1 MRNALK
7 STLLVWLIAVLV
19 LGCDRQDDQTATEP
33 PPGAITG
40 RERLYW
46 DQQAPSPGELSQY
59 TYVLYVDNTP
69 VNLQTAACGVPSGT
83 PPTAVCSSPL
93 PPLRPGTHTLE
104 LGTRLTIGGVTL
116 ESVRSAPLVVT
127 VIGSG
132 TAGSVSQGALAPLSV
147 ALSEADYVVETVVA
161 GLDRPVA
168 LAGLSSNRLLV
179 AERGGVIRIAE
190 GDVLRAEPSTVLAD
204 FASGDDE
211 RVSLAVDH
219 DFANT
224 RLVYVAYAARDGGAG
239 RIGRVV
245 RFREA
250 GGRLVDSAVV
260 LEGLPADASPPRLRM
275 GPDGALYV
283 ATTAANPEDADD
295 LGSDAGKIL
304 RFAVTGGIPADN
316 PFRSSPVFSLG
327 HEGATDFDW
336 EPSSNAL
343 WYAESSG
350 KGLEVGRTRPGSR
363 PSRVT
368 LLEGIQAADIA
379 FHSGATPSA
388 WRGSLLLASKD
399 DGRLYRLSGL
409 SSSPPR
415 PVIERVPLT
424 GFGRIA
430 AVLSAADGLYFATGN
445 SSDASGR
452 RTDRIYRV
460 RDKTVESRRSLR

>member
-1 MRNALK
+1 
-7 STLLVWLIAVLV
+7 
-19 LGCDRQDDQTATEP
+19 
-33 PPGAITG
+33 
-40 RERLYW
+40 
-46 DQQAPSPGELSQY
+46 
-59 TYVLYVDNTP
+59 
-69 VNLQTAACGVPSGT
+69 
-83 PPTAVCSSPL
+83 
-93 PPLRPGTHTLE
+93 
-104 LGTRLTIGGVTL
+104 
-116 ESVRSAPLVVT
+116 VT

-168 LAGLSSNRLLV
+168 LAGLSSSRLLV

-190 GDVLRAEPSTVLAD
+190 GDVLRAEPSVVLVDVAL
-204 FASGDDE
+204 GDDE
-211 RVSLAVDH
+211 RVSLALDR

-224 RLVYVAYAARDGGAG
+224 SLVYVAYAADDRGAG
-239 RIGRVV
+239 RIGRIV
-245 RFREA
+245 RFRET
-250 GGRLVDSAVV
+250 GGRLVEPAVV
-260 LEGLPADASPPRLRM
+260 LEGLPADAWPPRLRT

-283 ATTAANPEDADD
+283 ATPAAGPEDADD
-295 LGSDAGKIL
+295 LGSYAGKIL
-304 RFAVTGGIPADN
+304 RFAATGGTPADS

-350 KGLEVGRTRPGSR
+350 GGVEVGRTRPGSR
-363 PSRVT
+363 PSRVV
-368 LLEGIQAADIA
+368 LLERIQAADIA
-379 FHSGATPSA
+379 FHFRASPSA
-388 WRGSLLLASKD
+388 WQGSLLLASKD
-399 DGRLYRLSGL
+399 DGSLYRVSGL

-430 AVLSAADGLYFATGN
+430 AVLSAADGVYFATGN

-452 RTDRIYRV
+452 RIDCVYRI
-460 RDKTVESRRSLR
+460 RDKTVETRRSLR